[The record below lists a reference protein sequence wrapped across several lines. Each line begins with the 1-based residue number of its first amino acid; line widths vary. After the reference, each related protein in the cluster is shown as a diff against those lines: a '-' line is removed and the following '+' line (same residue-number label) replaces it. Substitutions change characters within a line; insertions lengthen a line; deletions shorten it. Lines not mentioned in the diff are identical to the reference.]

1 MKKVLIVDDEPS
13 ITTLLQY
20 HFEKEGYEVVV
31 AHDGEKA
38 LEEGTTND
46 FYFIILD
53 VMLPKLD
60 GFEIVKIL
68 RQKKIDTP
76 ILMLTA
82 KDDVIDK
89 IVGLEIGADDY
100 MTKPFSPRELIARM
114 KTIMRRVDAEKS
126 ASPKEVEDKVSD
138 KKLQAGDLVAYPEKF
153 IVEKNGTPI
162 ELTRKEFELL
172 VYFMARKDR
181 IIDRETLLTQV
192 WADDYFY
199 EQSRTVDIHVSHL
212 REKIE
217 DDPKQ
222 PKYLKT
228 VRGFGYKFQEP
239 EK

>member
-1 MKKVLIVDDEPS
+1 MKRVLIVDDEPS

-38 LEEGTTND
+38 VEEGTTND

-68 RQKKIDTP
+68 RQKNINTP

-82 KDDVIDK
+82 KDDVVDK

-114 KTIMRRVDAEKS
+114 KTIMRRVDTEKS
-126 ASPKEVEDKVSD
+126 TPEETQEKKEEKVL
-138 KKLQAGDLVAYPEKF
+138 KVGDLVAYPGKF
-153 IVEKNGTPI
+153 IVEKKGSPI

-172 VYFMARKDR
+172 VYFMARKER
-181 IIDRETLLTQV
+181 IIDRETLLAQV
-192 WADDYFY
+192 WSDDYFY
-199 EQSRTVDIHVSHL
+199 DQSRTVDIHVSHL

-217 DDPKQ
+217 DNPKK